1 MRGQVL
7 AIVAVCAGCVVGG
20 RPPRSDRDD
29 RFLRA
34 MAQQERWAQQAVDAR
49 PAPLQ
54 LDRIRQSDFS
64 AVAAGRKELQR
75 LIQAID
81 RGTWVR
87 DAAADLLRQDPAD
100 GQLAQQFDRG
110 GMLRTQALQAA
121 DELAS
126 ALAEARGGLTEAD
139 LRPGLDAVRKA
150 QASEDRLAGL
160 ATRGNLRLLPAPL
173 PLPRPFSDASAR
185 LSSGAPAGQPPGQ
198 GANAAPPAGTPAPN
212 AETERSQEERRRS
225 PSSQE
230 SEAGPAPAQPQQ
242 GTEAE
247 APSTTLTIAA
257 DAAQLLAKR
266 VPRSIT
272 LREDGL
278 FELGYDDG
286 AYLVAPDGKLV
297 RKEPAA
303 GQQRK

>member
-7 AIVAVCAGCVVGG
+7 AAVAVCAGCVVGG

-29 RFLRA
+29 RILRA
-34 MAQQERWAQQAVDAR
+34 MAQQERWAQQALDAR
-49 PAPLQ
+49 PAPQQ

-75 LIQAID
+75 LVQAID

-87 DAAADLLRQDPAD
+87 DTAAELLRQDPAD

-110 GMLRTQALQAA
+110 GSLRTQALQAA

-126 ALAEARGGLTEAD
+126 ALAQARGGLTEAD

-150 QASEDRLAGL
+150 QASEDRLATL
-160 ATRGNLRLLPAPL
+160 ATRANFRLVPAPL

-185 LSSGAPAGQPPGQ
+185 LSSAAAAAAAGQ
-198 GANAAPPAGTPAPN
+198 GANATPPAGTPPLN
-212 AETERSQEERRRS
+212 AETERAKEERNRS
-225 PSSQE
+225 PSAQE
-230 SEAGPAPAQPQQ
+230 SEAGPAPAQPPQ

-257 DAAQLLAKR
+257 DAAQLLSKR
-266 VPRSIT
+266 APRSIT

-278 FELGYDDG
+278 FELSYDDG